1 MLVLQ
6 KIGFIE
12 DSKIIFFYAQLHL
25 TYNAIL

>member
-12 DSKIIFFYAQLHL
+12 DSKIMFFMLNY
-25 TYNAIL
+25 T